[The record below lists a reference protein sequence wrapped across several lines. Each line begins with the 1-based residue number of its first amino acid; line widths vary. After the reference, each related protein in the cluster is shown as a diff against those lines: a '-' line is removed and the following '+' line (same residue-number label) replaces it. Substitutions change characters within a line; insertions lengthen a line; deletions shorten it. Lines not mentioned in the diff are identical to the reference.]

1 MMDMRYFK
9 DNIAPQLSNYKL
21 TYSSYPKGDF
31 GSLERVVIEGIGKI
45 AGIDIWSKG
54 WLDID
59 IYDLLIDKQVMNV
72 LLEPIEIQKQED
84 SIKQL
89 LEILLN
95 EK

>member
-31 GSLERVVIEGIGKI
+31 GSLERVVIEGNGKI

-59 IYDLLIDKQVMNV
+59 IYDLLVDKQVMNV
-72 LLEPIEIQKQED
+72 LLEPSKFKNKKIQL
-84 SIKQL
+84 SNFWIYY
-89 LEILLN
+89 
-95 EK
+95 